1 MPVRGI
7 KDFGKVD
14 EYLHRGAQPK
24 PEGIEQLKKLAIDTI
39 VDWRGERGRP
49 WWRKN
54 ARTRNRWECSR

>member
-1 MPVRGI
+1 MPVRVI

-49 WWRKN
+49 
-54 ARTRNRWECSR
+54 